1 MVSRFRRLT
10 EVDRGLQKPLATLTI
25 NKKQSGE
32 LLVHFGYLNRDDAF
46 IGVQIAE
53 TEQITPTS

>member
-10 EVDRGLQKPLATLTI
+10 EVDR
-25 NKKQSGE
+25 SGE
-32 LLVHFGYLNRDDAF
+32 LLAHFGYLNRDDAF
-46 IGVQIAE
+46 IGVQVAE